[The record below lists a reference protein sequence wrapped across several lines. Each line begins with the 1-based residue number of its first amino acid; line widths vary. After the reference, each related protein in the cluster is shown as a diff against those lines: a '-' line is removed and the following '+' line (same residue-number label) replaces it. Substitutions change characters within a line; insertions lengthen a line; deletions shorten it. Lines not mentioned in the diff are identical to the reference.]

1 MHAGPAISLPCNS
14 RVPMPFAADPNSAC
28 GQAIDFCDRFSPAP
42 FTISGRHALT
52 LAQPVRSKERW
63 PAKQQDAG
71 RPRFPGRDTMSAV
84 GVDTGFDLAAA
95 ASGPN
100 EISRRLES
108 LPASAYLWR
117 LVILLSLGGCFEIY
131 DLFLTGYIAPGLN
144 RSGLLTTTTQ
154 AFFGFSGIGAFV
166 AATFAGL
173 FVGTFFL
180 GFLADRFGRR
190 SIFTFALLGYTAAS
204 VAMACQT
211 TSGGVLLWRFIA
223 GIGIGVEIITIDAY
237 ITELVPSWMRGRAFA
252 INQAVMFTAV
262 PVVAALAWWLV
273 PLSPYEIDGW
283 RWVVLTG
290 AAGSMV
296 IWILRL
302 YVPESPLWLARHG
315 RTEEAVEILRKLEA
329 AAGTDA
335 ARPER
340 MPDALSSRAEA
351 KAGFA
356 ELFKPPYLSLV
367 VLFMVFNFCQ
377 AFGFYGFANWVPTLL
392 VEKGITVTKSLQ
404 YSFIVAFAYPI
415 APLLAASF
423 ADRLERKWIICGAC
437 VAIIAFGMAFS
448 QFTEPALLILSGVM
462 LTAANMTMSY
472 AYHAYQT
479 EVFPTSI
486 RARSSGLVYSMSRV
500 SATFSGFIVAY
511 VLREGGVSGVFGLI
525 TSAMVV
531 VIVAI
536 AAFGPNV
543 RGKPLDA

>member
-1 MHAGPAISLPCNS
+1 
-14 RVPMPFAADPNSAC
+14 
-28 GQAIDFCDRFSPAP
+28 
-42 FTISGRHALT
+42 
-52 LAQPVRSKERW
+52 
-63 PAKQQDAG
+63 
-71 RPRFPGRDTMSAV
+71 MSAI
-84 GVDTGFDLAAA
+84 GGSTDLDATR
-95 ASGPN
+95 GGLD

-108 LPASAYLWR
+108 LPASASLWR

-131 DLFLTGYIAPGLN
+131 DLFFTGYIAPGLN

-180 GFLADRFGRR
+180 GFLADKFGRR
-190 SIFTFALLGYTAAS
+190 AIFTWALLGYSLAS
-204 VAMACQT
+204 VAMACQST
-211 TSGGVLLWRFIA
+211 ATGLLIWRLIA

-237 ITELVPSWMRGRAFA
+237 ITELVPSGMRGRAFA
-252 INQAVMFTAV
+252 VNQAVMFIAV
-262 PVVAALAWWLV
+262 PVVAFLSWWLV
-273 PLSPYEIDGW
+273 PLSPHGVDGW

-296 IWILRL
+296 IWVLRL
-302 YVPESPLWLARHG
+302 MVPESPLWLARQG
-315 RTEEAVEILRKLEA
+315 RTGEADTILSQLEA
-329 AAGTDA
+329 AAGA
-335 ARPER
+335 ARAPAAR
-340 MPDALSSRAEA
+340 TTKPLPAQATSKVS
-351 KAGFA
+351 FA
-356 ELFKPPYLSLV
+356 DLFKAPYLSLV

-437 VAIIAFGMAFS
+437 GAIIAFGIAFA
-448 QFTEPALLILSGVM
+448 QFTEPALLILSGVL

-479 EVFPTSI
+479 EVFPTAI
-486 RARSSGLVYSMSRV
+486 RARAAGLVYSMSRV
-500 SATFSGFIVAY
+500 SAMFSGFIVAY
-511 VLREGGVSGVFGLI
+511 MLRTAGVGGVFGLI
-525 TSAMVV
+525 TTAMVI
-531 VIVAI
+531 VIVTM
-536 AAFGPNV
+536 AAFGPHV

>member
-1 MHAGPAISLPCNS
+1 
-14 RVPMPFAADPNSAC
+14 
-28 GQAIDFCDRFSPAP
+28 
-42 FTISGRHALT
+42 
-52 LAQPVRSKERW
+52 
-63 PAKQQDAG
+63 
-71 RPRFPGRDTMSAV
+71 MSAV
-84 GVDTGFDLAAA
+84 SIDSGLDLAAA
-95 ASGPN
+95 GGAAD
-100 EISRRLES
+100 EISRRLEN
-108 LPASAYLWR
+108 LPASSYVWR

-144 RSGLLTTTTQ
+144 KSGLLTTTTQ

-190 SIFTFALLGYTAAS
+190 AIFTCALLGYSAAS

-223 GIGIGVEIITIDAY
+223 GIGIGVEVITIDAY

-252 INQAVMFTAV
+252 VNQAVMFIAV
-262 PVVAALAWWLV
+262 PIVAALAWWLV
-273 PLSPYEIDGW
+273 PLSPYGIEGW
-283 RWVVLTG
+283 RWVVLIG
-290 AAGSMV
+290 AAASMI

-315 RTEEAVEILRKLEA
+315 RTDEAVAILRMLEA
-329 AAGTDA
+329 RTGAPATRPEKSHA
-335 ARPER
+335 PPARPT
-340 MPDALSSRAEA
+340 A
-351 KAGFA
+351 KVGYAD
-356 ELFKPPYLSLV
+356 LFRPPYRSLV

-392 VEKGITVTKSLQ
+392 VEKGITVTRSLQ

-423 ADRLERKWIICGAC
+423 ADRFERKWVICGAC
-437 VAIIAFGMAFS
+437 VAIIVFGLIFA
-448 QFTEPALLILSGVM
+448 QLTLPALLILCGVL

-479 EVFPTSI
+479 EVFPTQV
-486 RARSSGLVYSMSRV
+486 RARAAGLVYSMSRV

-511 VLREGGVSGVFGLI
+511 MLREGGVGGVFGLI
-525 TSAMVV
+525 TTAMVV
-531 VIVAI
+531 VIVAV
-536 AAFGPNV
+536 AAFGPDV

>member
-1 MHAGPAISLPCNS
+1 MSIAEMAAGTAPAAT
-14 RVPMPFAADPNSAC
+14 R
-28 GQAIDFCDRFSPAP
+28 G
-42 FTISGRHALT
+42 
-52 LAQPVRSKERW
+52 
-63 PAKQQDAG
+63 
-71 RPRFPGRDTMSAV
+71 
-84 GVDTGFDLAAA
+84 
-95 ASGPN
+95 GPD
-100 EISRRLES
+100 EIARRLES
-108 LPASAYLWR
+108 LPASFYVWH
-117 LVILLSLGGCFEIY
+117 LVILLSLGGWFEIY
-131 DLFLTGYIAPGLN
+131 DLFFTGYIAPGLT

-190 SIFTFALLGYTAAS
+190 SIFTWALLGYTAAS

-273 PLSPYEIDGW
+273 PLSPYGIDGW

-437 VAIIAFGMAFS
+437 VAIIAFGIAFS
-448 QFTEPALLILSGVM
+448 QFAAPALLILSGVM

-486 RARSSGLVYSMSRV
+486 RARASGLVYSMSRV

-511 VLREGGVSGVFGLI
+511 VLREAGVSGVFGLI
-525 TSAMVV
+525 TSAMIV
-531 VIVAI
+531 VIVVI

>member
-1 MHAGPAISLPCNS
+1 
-14 RVPMPFAADPNSAC
+14 
-28 GQAIDFCDRFSPAP
+28 
-42 FTISGRHALT
+42 
-52 LAQPVRSKERW
+52 
-63 PAKQQDAG
+63 
-71 RPRFPGRDTMSAV
+71 MSAV
-84 GVDTGFDLAAA
+84 SADAATDIAA
-95 ASGPN
+95 ASTGPD

-108 LPASAYLWR
+108 LPASSYAWW

-131 DLFLTGYIAPGLN
+131 DLFFTGYIAPGLT

-173 FVGTFFL
+173 FAGTFFL

-190 SIFTFALLGYTAAS
+190 AIFTFALLGYSAAS
-204 VAMACQT
+204 VVMACQT
-211 TSGGVLLWRFIA
+211 TSEGLLLWRFIA
-223 GIGIGVEIITIDAY
+223 GVGIGVEIITIDAY

-252 INQAVMFTAV
+252 INQATMFIAV
-262 PVVAALAWWLV
+262 PVVAFLSWWLV
-273 PLSPYEIDGW
+273 PLSPYGVDGW
-283 RWVVLTG
+283 RWVVLIG
-290 AAGSMV
+290 AAASMA
-296 IWILRL
+296 IWVLRL

-315 RTEEAVEILRKLEA
+315 RMEEALQIMARLEA
-329 AAGTDA
+329 SAGTA
-335 ARPER
+335 SARSKFVADTVPAGA
-340 MPDALSSRAEA
+340 PS
-351 KAGFA
+351 KVGFA
-356 ELFKPPYLSLV
+356 ELFRSPYLSLV

-448 QFTEPALLILSGVM
+448 QFAEPVLLILSGVL

-472 AYHAYQT
+472 AYHAYQS
-479 EVFPTSI
+479 EVFPTAI
-486 RARSSGLVYSMSRV
+486 RARAAGLVYSMSRI

-511 VLREGGVSGVFGLI
+511 MLRVAGVSGVFGLI
-525 TSAMVV
+525 TSAMVL
-531 VIVAI
+531 VIVVV
-536 AAFGPNV
+536 AAFGPRV
-543 RGKPLDA
+543 QGKPLDAL

>member
-1 MHAGPAISLPCNS
+1 MSTIGID
-14 RVPMPFAADPNSAC
+14 AATDL
-28 GQAIDFCDRFSPAP
+28 
-42 FTISGRHALT
+42 SG
-52 LAQPVRSKERW
+52 
-63 PAKQQDAG
+63 G
-71 RPRFPGRDTMSAV
+71 
-84 GVDTGFDLAAA
+84 
-95 ASGPN
+95 ASGPD

-108 LPASAYLWR
+108 LPTSSYAWR

-131 DLFLTGYIAPGLN
+131 DLFFTGYIAPGLS

-173 FVGTFFL
+173 FAGTFFL

-190 SIFTFALLGYTAAS
+190 AIFTFALLGYSAAS
-204 VAMACQT
+204 VIMACQT
-211 TSGGVLLWRFIA
+211 TSEGLLLWRFIA
-223 GIGIGVEIITIDAY
+223 GVGIGVEIITIDAY

-252 INQAVMFTAV
+252 VNQATMFVAV
-262 PVVAALAWWLV
+262 PVVAFLSWWLV
-273 PLSPYEIDGW
+273 PLSPYGVDGW
-283 RWVVLTG
+283 RWVVLIG
-290 AAGSMV
+290 AAASMV
-296 IWILRL
+296 IWVLRL

-315 RTEEAVEILRKLEA
+315 RTEEALKIMATLEA
-329 AAGTDA
+329 SAVTAS
-335 ARPER
+335 ARPKSIADTV
-340 MPDALSSRAEA
+340 PARAPLQ
-351 KAGFA
+351 AGFA
-356 ELFKPPYLSLV
+356 ELFRSPYLSLV

-437 VAIIAFGMAFS
+437 AAIIVFGMAFS
-448 QFTEPALLILSGVM
+448 QFTEPALLILSGVL

-472 AYHAYQT
+472 AYHAYQS
-479 EVFPTSI
+479 EVFPTAI
-486 RARSSGLVYSMSRV
+486 RARAAGLVYSMSRI

-511 VLREGGVSGVFGLI
+511 MLRVAGVNGVFGLI
-525 TSAMVV
+525 TLAMVL
-531 VIVAI
+531 VIVVV

-543 RGKPLDA
+543 CGKPLDA

>member
-1 MHAGPAISLPCNS
+1 
-14 RVPMPFAADPNSAC
+14 
-28 GQAIDFCDRFSPAP
+28 
-42 FTISGRHALT
+42 
-52 LAQPVRSKERW
+52 
-63 PAKQQDAG
+63 
-71 RPRFPGRDTMSAV
+71 MSAV
-84 GVDTGFDLAAA
+84 SIDSGLDLAAA
-95 ASGPN
+95 GGAAD
-100 EISRRLES
+100 EISRRLEN
-108 LPASAYLWR
+108 LPASSYVWR

-144 RSGLLTTTTQ
+144 KSGLLTTTTQ

-190 SIFTFALLGYTAAS
+190 AIFTCALLGYSAAS

-211 TSGGVLLWRFIA
+211 TSDGVLLWRFIA
-223 GIGIGVEIITIDAY
+223 GIGIGVEVITIDAY

-252 INQAVMFTAV
+252 VNQAVMFIAV
-262 PVVAALAWWLV
+262 PIVAALAWWLV
-273 PLSPYEIDGW
+273 PLSPYGIEGW
-283 RWVVLTG
+283 RWVVLIG
-290 AAGSMV
+290 AAASMI

-315 RTEEAVEILRKLEA
+315 RTDEAVAILRMLEA
-329 AAGTDA
+329 RTGAPATRPEKSHA
-335 ARPER
+335 PPARPT
-340 MPDALSSRAEA
+340 A
-351 KAGFA
+351 KVGYAD
-356 ELFKPPYLSLV
+356 LFRPPYRSLV

-392 VEKGITVTKSLQ
+392 VEKGITVTRSLQ

-423 ADRLERKWIICGAC
+423 ADRFERKWVICGAC
-437 VAIIAFGMAFS
+437 VAIIVFGLIFA
-448 QFTEPALLILSGVM
+448 QLTLPALLILCGVL

-479 EVFPTSI
+479 EVFPTQV
-486 RARSSGLVYSMSRV
+486 RARAAGLVYSMSRV

-511 VLREGGVSGVFGLI
+511 MLREGGVGGVFGLI
-525 TSAMVV
+525 TTAMVV
-531 VIVAI
+531 VIVAV
-536 AAFGPNV
+536 AAFGPDV

>member
-1 MHAGPAISLPCNS
+1 MAGDGAKACEAMQQCVPHAKRKHWEEVMTALG
-14 RVPMPFAADPNSAC
+14 
-28 GQAIDFCDRFSPAP
+28 ID
-42 FTISGRHALT
+42 SGL
-52 LAQPVRSKERW
+52 
-63 PAKQQDAG
+63 
-71 RPRFPGRDTMSAV
+71 
-84 GVDTGFDLAAA
+84 DLAAA
-95 ASGPN
+95 GGGAD

-144 RSGLLTTTTQ
+144 KSGLLTTTTQ

-190 SIFTFALLGYTAAS
+190 AIFTWALLGYSAAS

-211 TSGGVLLWRFIA
+211 TSGGLLLWRFIA

-252 INQAVMFTAV
+252 VNQAVMFIAV
-262 PVVAALAWWLV
+262 PIVAALAWWLV
-273 PLSPYEIDGW
+273 PLSPYGIEGW
-283 RWVVLTG
+283 RWVVLIG
-290 AAGSMV
+290 AAASMI

-315 RTEEAVEILRKLEA
+315 RAEEAVKILRTLEA
-329 AAGTDA
+329 KASTGD
-335 ARPER
+335 ARPEKR
-340 MPDALSSRAEA
+340 EAPPARATA
-351 KAGFA
+351 KVGYAD
-356 ELFKPPYLSLV
+356 LFRPPYLSLV

-392 VEKGITVTKSLQ
+392 VEKGITVTRSLQ

-423 ADRLERKWIICGAC
+423 ADRFERKWIICGAC
-437 VAIIAFGMAFS
+437 VAIIVFGLLFA
-448 QFTEPALLILSGVM
+448 QLTLPALLILCGVL

-479 EVFPTSI
+479 EVFPTPV
-486 RARSSGLVYSMSRV
+486 RARASGLVYSMSRV
-500 SATFSGFIVAY
+500 SAMFSGFIVAY
-511 VLREGGVSGVFGLI
+511 MLREGGISGVFGLI
-525 TSAMVV
+525 TAAMVV
-531 VIVAI
+531 VIVAV
-536 AAFGPNV
+536 AAFGPDV